1 MVLVDDAPPT
11 RVLSL
16 LSAARAL
23 GTDRKGLPPM
33 TSEEALQYAQEEG
46 LELFVADNKT
56 GYFGVCHSQSRKAKP
71 YVAQVKYGG
80 KQVHLGSFA
89 TAEEAALCIA
99 RSPEGQYAVVQR
111 EAASPPL
118 LTSEE
123 ALQQAQAEKL
133 TLLVA
138 KNKAGYFGVTS
149 DHFLP
154 NALPEPR
161 GSV

>member
-1 MVLVDDAPPT
+1 MVLVDDAKPL

-56 GYFGVCHSQSRKAKP
+56 GYFGVILTNPGKSNP
-71 YVAQVKYGG
+71 YLARLRRGGNQVN
-80 KQVHLGSFA
+80 LGYFA
-89 TAEEAALCIA
+89 TAEEAALCVA
-99 RSPEGQYAVVQR
+99 RSPEGQAAAERAAV
-111 EAASPPL
+111 AP

-123 ALQQAQAEKL
+123 ARQQ
-133 TLLVA
+133 VRRR
-138 KNKAGYFGVTS
+138 
-149 DHFLP
+149 
-154 NALPEPR
+154 R
-161 GSV
+161 G